1 MSKIFIERT
10 HNNQYTMHLSRLVID
25 AVKPVGE
32 YSIIDL
38 AVDISKYVKGGS
50 VSIKVEEVDIRT
62 EGLKIMIDG
71 SRIDFNGVQNA
82 LKDRGAV
89 INSLDEA
96 TVLSN
101 GKK

>member
-1 MSKIFIERT
+1 MQL
-10 HNNQYTMHLSRLVID
+10 NRLVID

-38 AVDISKYVKGGS
+38 ASDISKHVKYGA

-62 EGLKIMIDG
+62 EGLKITIEG
-71 SRIDFNGVQNA
+71 KKIDFHGIQKA
-82 LKDRGAV
+82 MKDRGAA

-96 TVLSN
+96 TVMSG
-101 GKK
+101 GKS

>member
-1 MSKIFIERT
+1 
-10 HNNQYTMHLSRLVID
+10 MHLSRLVID

-38 AVDISKYVKGGS
+38 ATDISKYVKKGS
-50 VSIKVEEVDIRT
+50 VMIKVEEVDIRT
-62 EGLKIMIDG
+62 EGLKITIEG
-71 SRIDFNGVQNA
+71 ASINFNGVQRA
-82 LKDRGAV
+82 FKERGAV

>member
-1 MSKIFIERT
+1 MQL
-10 HNNQYTMHLSRLVID
+10 NRLVID

-38 AVDISKYVKGGS
+38 ATDLSKHVKGGA

-62 EGLKIMIDG
+62 EGLKVTIEG
-71 SRIDFNGVQNA
+71 SRINFNGIQKA

-101 GKK
+101 GKR